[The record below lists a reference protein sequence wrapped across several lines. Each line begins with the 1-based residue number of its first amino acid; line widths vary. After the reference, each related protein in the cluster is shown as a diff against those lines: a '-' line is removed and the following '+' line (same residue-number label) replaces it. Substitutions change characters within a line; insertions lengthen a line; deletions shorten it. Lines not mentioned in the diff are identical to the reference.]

1 LDRHIESGG
10 YGDVYLG
17 HNHSTGEDV
26 AVKIGEERSI
36 EVILNFKITEINLN
50 FKLEREYKI
59 YKELES
65 CKGFPKVFYHGELN
79 KRSVLVM
86 EILGS
91 SLEVLHAA
99 SSRKFSF
106 GFWSFIP
113 CPYLNSTFKLL
124 VWWKFQPFKW
134 KDCINDCRSADWTTW
149 NTSSLRLYTSRRK
162 GMILNEHFDPDKN
175 RQWLYKSFL
184 ARQYLDW
191 WPWE

>member
-1 LDRHIESGG
+1 MDRHIESGG

-36 EVILNFKITEINLN
+36 EVIMNFKIAKINLK

-59 YKELES
+59 YQELES
-65 CKGFPKVFYHGELN
+65 CNGFPKVFYHGEFN

-106 GFWSFIP
+106 GF
-113 CPYLNSTFKLL
+113 L
-124 VWWKFQPFKW
+124 
-134 KDCINDCRSADWTTW
+134 
-149 NTSSLRLYTSRRK
+149 
-162 GMILNEHFDPDKN
+162 
-175 RQWLYKSFL
+175 
-184 ARQYLDW
+184 
-191 WPWE
+191 